1 MANYGVNQTQ
11 QWQQGVSGS
20 AITAAAA
27 TEMLPAVGRWAWSP
41 QPPIKLGDCLRF
53 RAFGKISCV
62 VTTPGTARFDI
73 RAGSTVIFDSGA
85 LNLNVVAKT
94 NVPWWLDV
102 ELYVSAIGASTSAT
116 VTGLGKFISEAV
128 VGAAANTAGGNG
140 VLLAPVGGAVAG
152 SGFDSTITNVMT
164 SFFTQTVAT
173 GSMTCLWS
181 RWNMDT

>member
-1 MANYGVNQTQ
+1 MSNYGVNQTQ

-41 QPPIKLGDCLRF
+41 QPPIKIGDIISF
-53 RAFGKISCV
+53 RAFGKISCA

-73 RAGSTVIFDSGA
+73 RAGSIIVADTGA
-85 LNLNVVAKT
+85 INLDIVAKS
-94 NVPWWLDV
+94 NVPWWLDF
-102 ELYVSAIGASTSAT
+102 EGFVSAIGAGTSAT
-116 VTGLGKFISEAV
+116 ITGLFRFVSEAV
-128 VGAAANTAGGNG
+128 VGSPVNSAGGNG
-140 VLLAPVGGAVAG
+140 VILAPVTGAVAG
-152 SGFDSTITNVMT
+152 TGFDSTITNVMT

-173 GSMTCLWS
+173 GSMTCLHS

>member
-20 AITAAAA
+20 AITAASA
-27 TEMLPAVGRWAWSP
+27 TEMLPSVGRWAWSP
-41 QPPIKLGDCLRF
+41 SPPIKIGDIITF

-73 RAGSTVIFDSGA
+73 RAGSTVIADSGA

-94 NVPWWLDV
+94 NVPWWLDF
-102 ELYVSAIGASTSAT
+102 EGFVSAIGSGTSAT
-116 VTGLGKFISEAV
+116 ITGLFRFTSEAV
-128 VGAAANTAGGNG
+128 VGSAANTAGTNG
-140 VLLAPVGGAVAG
+140 TLLAPVGGAVAG
-152 SGFDSTITNVMT
+152 NGFDSTITNVMT
-164 SFFTQTVAT
+164 AYFTQTVTT
-173 GSMTCLWS
+173 GSMTGLHS